1 MAEGDDF
8 NLDLSYMDENT
19 GNANGQQQQ
28 QENGDYS
35 NTNNIYD
42 DSAELY
48 GDESYDQSNTNGTNG
63 DTKVKSDS
71 SNSTA
76 TIKVED
82 NTTADNS
89 GSRKRKDRDEDEEY
103 SEPTAQNITPRITS
117 ATPTPSAHGGYG
129 PQPTHALNI
138 QQLGHNASEELIR
151 EWANAV
157 GKEDQIDE
165 LKFDEFKPNG
175 KSKGYVQG
183 VAVYTE
189 HRLM

>member
-19 GNANGQQQQ
+19 GNGQQQQ
-28 QENGDYS
+28 QENGDY
-35 NTNNIYD
+35 NNYD

-48 GDESYDQSNTNGTNG
+48 GEESYDQSNTNGTNG
-63 DTKVKSDS
+63 THGDAKVKSDS
-71 SNSTA
+71 SNSADTMKA
-76 TIKVED
+76 ED
-82 NTTADNS
+82 NASADNS

-103 SEPTAQNITPRITS
+103 SESTAQNITPRVTS

-175 KSKGYVQG
+175 KSKGYVQY
-183 VAVYTE
+183 VRVLYD
-189 HRLM
+189 LS